1 VVSRVLHLKDTIL
14 ALFLPNAMSTFNL
27 ILMKNYFLSIPES
40 LEESAKIDGAS
51 ELRILL
57 RIVLPVSKPIVAT
70 ILLFY
75 SVFFWNDWFC
85 AMLFV
90 SSGKLSPLSL
100 VLRNLILSTTNFMA
114 QGLQRQIPDMIR
126 AAVIII
132 SIVPIMAVYPL
143 IQKYF
148 VQGIMLGSVKE

>member
-1 VVSRVLHLKDTIL
+1 VLHLKDTIL
-14 ALFLPNAMSTFNL
+14 ALFIPNAMSTFNL

-40 LEESAKIDGAS
+40 LEESAKIDGAH
-51 ELRILL
+51 ELQILL

-90 SSGKLSPLSL
+90 SSAKLSPLSL